1 MSLYDFIEE
10 ESFRGIAEELY
21 PFTVMRIPRG
31 KAYRP
36 YLYDRMS
43 YKDKETGHAVYKLR
57 VDDLKILVQ
66 TMYAVRSGTAYRK
79 AADYMTT
86 HIGATCSYQKIA
98 EEFKAITELLP
109 DWKSTQVK
117 VNNFA
122 GEKHFTANQNKK
134 EKEKLR
140 KKKTLSRKMREMEL
154 ELKRIV
160 AEDAVE
166 SGKLPESALENID
179 DYVSDKG
186 RLKTKKQIQIV
197 DELKEAETLQNVVFK
212 PNDGPQTDFLASS
225 EREVLYG
232 GAAGGGKSYA
242 LLVDPLRYAS
252 NANFNG
258 LLLRRRS
265 DELRELVWKSQELY
279 PKVFKSARWSERKS
293 QWTFPSGARL
303 WFTYL
308 DREDDVLRYQGQAF
322 TWIGFDELTQHP
334 TPFSWHY
341 MRSRL
346 RSTDPN
352 LPLCM
357 RATTNPGGPGHGWVK
372 QMFIDP
378 APADTAF
385 VPRDL
390 DTNEELRYP
399 ASHAK
404 AGEPLFYRRFIPATL
419 KDNPYLYLEG
429 TYESNL
435 LSMPEQQRRQLLEG
449 DWSVADGAAFP
460 EFRSSSHTCE
470 PFEVPASWTKF
481 RSCDFG
487 YSSFSAVHWFAIDPA
502 FETLYVY
509 RELYVSK
516 HTSRDLAKKVLE
528 LEQGE
533 EIRYGVLDS
542 STWHS
547 RGHTGPSIA
556 EEMIAEGCRWRPSD
570 RTGGSRVASK
580 NRLHELLKIN
590 EDVEQPQIIFF
601 NTCRQIIA
609 DLQVIPT
616 DPKGTDDIDP
626 RYASDHAYDSIRYG
640 IMSRPRSKGVF
651 DFNNDLSK
659 TAWRPMD
666 PVFGY

>member
-1 MSLYDFIEE
+1 MSLYDFIEDADL
-10 ESFRGIAEELY
+10 RGIAEELY
-21 PFTVMRIPRG
+21 PEVVVRSPRG
-31 KAYRP
+31 KPYRP
-36 YLYDRMS
+36 FMYDRMP
-43 YKDKETGHAVYKLR
+43 YKDKDTGNAVYKLR
-57 VDDLKILVQ
+57 PDDFKVFIEG
-66 TMYAVRSGTAYRK
+66 MYAARNGTAYRK
-79 AADYMTT
+79 VADYITT
-86 HIGATCSYQKIA
+86 NTGGNCSYQKISD
-98 EEFKAITELLP
+98 ELKLITDKLP
-109 DWKSTQVK
+109 HWKETQVK

-122 GEKHFTANQNKK
+122 GDKHFSKNQNKE
-134 EKEKLR
+134 EKAKTR
-140 KKKTLSRKMREMEL
+140 KKKQLSLEKRKIEL
-154 ELKRIV
+154 ELKRIT
-160 AEDAVE
+160 AEEAVE
-166 SGKLPESALENID
+166 AGKLTDNEVQNID
-179 DYVSDKG
+179 SFVDDVGKLKSDKQ
-186 RLKTKKQIQIV
+186 LEV
-197 DELKEAETLQNVVFK
+197 AKENLQAEQQQNIVFK

-242 LLVDPLRYAS
+242 LLVDPLRFVS
-252 NANFNG
+252 NPNFNG

-334 TPFSWHY
+334 TPFAWDY

-346 RSTDPN
+346 RTTDPK

-378 APADTAF
+378 APPKTTF

-390 DTNEELRYP
+390 ETNEELRFP
-399 ASHAK
+399 PNHSR
-404 AGEPLFYRRFIPATL
+404 AGQPLFYRKFIPATL
-419 KDNPYLYLEG
+419 RDNPYLYEDG
-429 TYESNL
+429 TYEANL
-435 LSMPEQQRRQLLEG
+435 LSMPEQQRRQLLDG
-449 DWSVADGAAFP
+449 DWTIADGAAFP
-460 EFRSSSHTCE
+460 EFKLSVHTCE
-470 PFEVPASWTKF
+470 PFDVPHTWTRF
-481 RSCDFG
+481 RSCDYG

-516 HTSRDLAKKVLE
+516 HTARELAIKILE
-528 LEQGE
+528 LESGE

-570 RTGGSRVASK
+570 RTGGSRVAGK
-580 NRLHELLKIN
+580 NRLHELLKVN
-590 EDVEQPQIIFF
+590 EEIEQPNIIFF

-626 RYASDHAYDSIRYG
+626 RYASDHAYDAIRYG
-640 IMSRPRSKGVF
+640 IMSRPKSRGLF
-651 DFNNDLSK
+651 DFANDFNK

>member
-1 MSLYDFIEE
+1 MSLYD
-10 ESFRGIAEELY
+10 GIADNQLLSIAEDLY
-21 PFTVMRIPRG
+21 PDIVVRSPRG
-31 KAYRP
+31 RPYRP
-36 YLYDRMS
+36 YLYDRLP
-43 YKDKETGHAVYKLR
+43 YTDKETGKAIYKLR
-57 VDDLKILVQ
+57 PDDLKTFVEG
-66 TMYAVRSGTAYRK
+66 MYAVRNGVAYRK
-79 AADYMTT
+79 VADYLTT
-86 HIGATCSYQKIA
+86 NIGAACSYQKVS
-98 EEFKAITELLP
+98 EEFKEITKQLP
-109 DWKSTQVK
+109 DWQES
-117 VNNFA
+117 
-122 GEKHFTANQNKK
+122 QNKDQK
-134 EKEKLR
+134 EKTKRKKQLSHKLR
-140 KKKTLSRKMREMEL
+140 ETEL
-154 ELKRIV
+154 QLKRIV
-160 AEDAVE
+160 AEEAVE
-166 SGKLPESALENID
+166 SGKLSEDALQNID
-179 DYVSDKG
+179 DYVSNKG
-186 RLKTKKQIQIV
+186 RLKSKKQIKIV
-197 DELKEAETLQNVVFK
+197 DETKEAEKLQNIIFQ
-212 PNDGPQTDFLASS
+212 PNKGPQTNFLASV

-279 PKVFKSARWSERKS
+279 PKVFKSAKWSERKS
-293 QWTFPSGARL
+293 QWTFPSGSRL

-334 TPFSWHY
+334 TPFAWDY

-346 RSTDPN
+346 RSTDPD

-372 QMFIDP
+372 RMFIDP
-378 APADTAF
+378 SPPDKSF
-385 VPRDL
+385 IPRDL
-390 DTNEELRYP
+390 DTNQELVFPP
-399 ASHAK
+399 AHK
-404 AGEPLFYRRFIPATL
+404 RAGEPLFYRRFIPATL
-419 KDNPYLYLEG
+419 KDNPYLYEDG
-429 TYESNL
+429 TYEANL
-435 LSMPEQQRRQLLEG
+435 LSMPQQQRRQLLEG
-449 DWSVADGAAFP
+449 DWSIADGAAFP
-460 EFRSSSHTCE
+460 EFRSSIHTCE
-470 PFEVPASWTKF
+470 PFEIPHNWTRF

-502 FETLYVY
+502 YETLIAY

-516 HTSRDLAKKVLE
+516 HTAKDLAIKILQ

-533 EIRYGVLDS
+533 DIRYGVLDS

-570 RTGGSRVASK
+570 RTGGSRIASK
-580 NRLHELLKIN
+580 NRLHELLKID
-590 EDVEQPQIIFF
+590 EVIEQPKIIFF

-626 RYASDHAYDSIRYG
+626 RYASDHAYDSVRYG
-640 IMSRPRSKGVF
+640 IMSRPRSKSVF
-651 DFNNDLSK
+651 DFGNNFNK
-659 TAWRPMD
+659 TDWKPMD